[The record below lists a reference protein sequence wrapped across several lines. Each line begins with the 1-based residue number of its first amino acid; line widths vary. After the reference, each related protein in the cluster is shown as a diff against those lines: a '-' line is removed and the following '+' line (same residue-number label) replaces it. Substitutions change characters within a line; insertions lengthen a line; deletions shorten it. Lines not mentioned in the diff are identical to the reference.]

1 MSGILDLMQRAR
13 AASSLDDFGDD
24 SFREG
29 LERLVESADREA
41 RLTERGRMGFEMQIV
56 DLLVNRLQVEHWY
69 RLHPEIDQQQIVAPL
84 IGLGQIGRA
93 HVCTPVTNAHLV
105 CRLLLEKKKSPTRPA
120 RGNSAVTHQLNVG
133 DAVTSQRKTTASP
146 EHTEKRNSIQKK

>member
-84 IGLGQIGRA
+84 IGLGLPRTGSTALDRKS
-93 HVCTPVTNAHLV
+93 T
-105 CRLLLEKKKSPTRPA
+105 RLNSSHSCASRMPSSPC
-120 RGNSAVTHQLNVG
+120 
-133 DAVTSQRKTTASP
+133 K
-146 EHTEKRNSIQKK
+146 QKII

>member
-41 RLTERGRMGFEMQIV
+41 RLTERGRMGFELQIV
-56 DLLVNRLQVEHWY
+56 DLHVNRLQVENRY
-69 RLHPEIDQQQIVAPL
+69 RLHPEIDQQQI
-84 IGLGQIGRA
+84 GRA
-93 HVCTPVTNAHLV
+93 SCTESVCHYVSLSVGAVPFTKTN
-105 CRLLLEKKKSPTRPA
+105 R
-120 RGNSAVTHQLNVG
+120 
-133 DAVTSQRKTTASP
+133 
-146 EHTEKRNSIQKK
+146 

>member
-84 IGLGQIGRA
+84 IGLGLPRTGSTA
-93 HVCTPVTNAHLV
+93 LSC
-105 CRLLLEKKKSPTRPA
+105 LLAEDPA
-120 RGNSAVTHQLNVG
+120 RPEERRVG
-133 DAVTSQRKTTASP
+133 QECVSTCIYRWAP
-146 EHTEKRNSIQKK
+146 NN